1 MFKKKKTE
9 DELKL
14 FRFILNKFGYRPNK
28 LLYFQKAITHKSFIS
43 HSDSDYS
50 NERLEFLG
58 HAILDSI
65 TAEFLFLKFPDS
77 NEGTLTKLKS
87 KIVNRKNLCKL
98 GEEIGIREVLLYNN
112 NRSINLSTL
121 EGNAFEALVGAIYLD
136 GGYLKAKKV
145 LEQNIFKRY
154 LNFTQLLEEEIDF
167 KSKLFIWCQRKKL
180 ELKFH
185 MVSEDHKNGK
195 WEYTIQAQ
203 INHQE
208 YGMGKGSSKK
218 VAEQNASKETFELLG
233 EI

>member
-9 DELKL
+9 GELKL
-14 FRFILNKFGYRPNK
+14 YRFILSKFGYRPNK
-28 LLYFQKAITHKSFIS
+28 IFYFQKAITHKSFLS
-43 HSDSDYS
+43 HSENEYS

-58 HAILDSI
+58 DAILDSI
-65 TAEFLFLKFPDS
+65 TAEFLFLKFPES
-77 NEGTLTKLKS
+77 NEGALTKLKS

-98 GEEIGIREVLLYNN
+98 GQDIGIRDVLLYNN
-112 NRSINLSTL
+112 NRSINIATL

-136 GGYLKAKKV
+136 GGYLKVKKV
-145 LEQNIFKRY
+145 LEQTIFKRY

-180 ELKFH
+180 SLTFNLL
-185 MVSEDHKNGK
+185 SEEHKNGK
-195 WEYTIQAQ
+195 WEYSIQAQ
-203 INHQE
+203 INQQE